1 MGYANTCDAY
11 HITAPHP
18 EAEGAAN
25 SIRLALE
32 EAGYTKGVKL
42 YYNAHGTSTPLNDKV
57 ETLALKKVLGEDGAR
72 EIYISSTKSMTG
84 HMLGAAGAVEA
95 IACLIALETG
105 EIPPTIGYKEPDP
118 ECDLNYTPNVKAKV
132 DVEMAVSTSL
142 GFGGHNAVLV
152 IRKGGRE

>member
-1 MGYANTCDAY
+1 MGYSNTCDAY

-25 SIRLALE
+25 AIRLALE
-32 EAGYTKGVKL
+32 EAGYTREMKL
-42 YYNAHGTSTPLNDKV
+42 YYNAHGTSTPLNDKA
-57 ETLALKKVLGEDGAR
+57 ETIALKKVLGEEAAR

-95 IACLIALETG
+95 IACLIALKTG

-118 ECDLNYTPNVKAKV
+118 DCDLNYTPNKKAKADV
-132 DVEMAVSTSL
+132 DLAVSTSL
-142 GFGGHNAVLV
+142 GFGGHNAALV
-152 IRKGGRE
+152 FRKGV